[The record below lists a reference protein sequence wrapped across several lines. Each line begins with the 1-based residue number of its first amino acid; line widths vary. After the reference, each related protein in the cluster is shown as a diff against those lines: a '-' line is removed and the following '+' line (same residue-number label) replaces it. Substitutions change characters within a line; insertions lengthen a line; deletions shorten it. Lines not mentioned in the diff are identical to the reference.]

1 MCDHKE
7 WYALDIITK
16 ALVPKLEVHQQI
28 LQRNSQ
34 HRVLDCFYQRSVLI
48 YGLTAFMNRICNDL
62 SGFTF

>member
-28 LQRNSQ
+28 LQKKLATSCFRLFLPKISVNLWS
-34 HRVLDCFYQRSVLI
+34 DCLYESYLQ
-48 YGLTAFMNRICNDL
+48 
-62 SGFTF
+62 